1 MPDDQNQNQQSDNT
15 SGEQNQSQNQNPSVP
30 QEGDGNPPS
39 WREALPADLKSEKTF
54 EKFNDVPSLAK
65 SYLEAQ
71 KAISKKR
78 VIIPSDKATPEEWNN
93 YYRSLGRPDTPEGYT
108 LNNEGITVD
117 ENMKKF
123 AISVFHEAGLNN
135 KQAEIIN
142 SKWNALQQEQA
153 AAREAQI
160 NEVVGKVTAEF
171 KKEWGNNFE
180 TNLKKADEIGQRVFG
195 KGFMDAL
202 KETGLNNH
210 PEVIRGLHKLSTVV
224 GEHSFTTGNS
234 NKATQPTVTFEKLL
248 SMKSDP
254 RYWDSGRRDP
264 AFVKEVEEANRAYSA
279 SKGA

>member
-71 KAISKKR
+71 KAISKKG

-117 ENMKKF
+117 ANLTVQEAEKWGVSPDMIQGFTNVQDKLTLKQIQEN
-123 AISVFHEAGLNN
+123 VGL
-135 KQAEIIN
+135 
-142 SKWNALQQEQA
+142 S
-153 AAREAQI
+153 
-160 NEVVGKVTAEF
+160 
-171 KKEWGNNFE
+171 
-180 TNLKKADEIGQRVFG
+180 
-195 KGFMDAL
+195 
-202 KETGLNNH
+202 
-210 PEVIRGLHKLSTVV
+210 
-224 GEHSFTTGNS
+224 
-234 NKATQPTVTFEKLL
+234 
-248 SMKSDP
+248 
-254 RYWDSGRRDP
+254 
-264 AFVKEVEEANRAYSA
+264 
-279 SKGA
+279 